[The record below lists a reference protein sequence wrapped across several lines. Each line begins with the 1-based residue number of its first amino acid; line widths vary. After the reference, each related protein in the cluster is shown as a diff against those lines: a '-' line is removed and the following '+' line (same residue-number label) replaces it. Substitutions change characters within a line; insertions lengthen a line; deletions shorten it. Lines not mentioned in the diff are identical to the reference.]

1 MLILVTGGAG
11 YIGSHTV
18 VQLLETGHQVIVL
31 DNFCNSNKIV
41 MQRIKSITG
50 KFPIVIEGDVRDRF
64 LLRRL
69 FQDNPV
75 EAVIHFAGLKSVS
88 DGGSEPL
95 KYYSN
100 NVDGSL
106 ALLQEMEA
114 ASIKTFIFSSSATVY
129 GEPQFLPYTESHP
142 VTPINVYGQTKLM
155 TEQILLDLYKSDSDW
170 RIAILRYFNPVGA
183 HSSGLIGEDPAGIPN
198 NLMPFLSQ
206 VAVGKRDYL
215 SVYGDDYDT
224 DDGTGKRDY
233 IHVDDLAS
241 GHLASL
247 DYLSNKS
254 DLLIVNL
261 GTGKGASVLEL
272 IRAFEVASNKVIPF
286 KIVGRRSGD
295 LPEYYA
301 DPQHAKNMLGWVAR
315 HDIGRMCADS
325 WRWQSMNPNGY
336 S

>member
-18 VQLLETGHQVIVL
+18 VQLLEAGHQVIVL
-31 DNFCNSNKIV
+31 DNFCNSSKIV
-41 MQRIKSITG
+41 VERIKSITG
-50 KFPIVIEGDVRDRF
+50 KFPIIIEGDVRDRF

-69 FQDNPV
+69 FQHNSV

-88 DGGSEPL
+88 DGGSYPL
-95 KYYSN
+95 EYYGN

-129 GEPQFLPYTESHP
+129 GEPIFLPYTESHP
-142 VTPINVYGQTKLM
+142 VAPINVYGQTKLM
-155 TEQILLDLYKSDSDW
+155 TEQILLDLYKSDPDW

-183 HSSGLIGEDPAGIPN
+183 HRSGLIGEDPLGTPN

-215 SVYGDDYDT
+215 SVYGNDYDT
-224 DDGTGKRDY
+224 EDGTGKRDY

-241 GHLASL
+241 GHIAALEYL
-247 DYLSNKS
+247 DKKS
-254 DLLIVNL
+254 SLLIANL
-261 GTGKGASVLEL
+261 GTGKSTSVLEL
-272 IRAFEVASNKVIPF
+272 VRAFEVASERAIAL
-286 KIVGRRSGD
+286 KIVDRRSGD

-301 DPQHAKNMLGWVAR
+301 DPQHAMNILNWAAR
-315 HDIGRMCADS
+315 HDIDRMCVDT